1 MDEVIFCKKKENGMI
16 GCEKMDK
23 LEEMYQSFTN
33 SITEDAEN
41 IISTDKSN
49 AELQYSQTYNVH
61 VPKPSDKIVLDASSV
76 SKIKA
81 ICKEAKEVRFPYA
94 ELFLGLASLLFGG
107 FLVQ

>member
-1 MDEVIFCKKKENGMI
+1 
-16 GCEKMDK
+16 MDK

-61 VPKPSDKIVLDASSV
+61 VPKHCRIIIHQIFFEFLLNAPVLN
-76 SKIKA
+76 
-81 ICKEAKEVRFPYA
+81 P
-94 ELFLGLASLLFGG
+94 
-107 FLVQ
+107 